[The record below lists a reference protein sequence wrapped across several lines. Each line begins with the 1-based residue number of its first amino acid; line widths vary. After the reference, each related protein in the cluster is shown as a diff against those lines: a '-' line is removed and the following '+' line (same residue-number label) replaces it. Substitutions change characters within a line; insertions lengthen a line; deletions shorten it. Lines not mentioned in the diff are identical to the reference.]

1 MTLFQRV
8 MRLLRQQIE
17 AVPGS
22 YYAHRHPGP
31 LARWVISALSPVIV
45 HLTPNDKWSLGAHLP
60 YWLAALDVPPVKPL
74 PEPKRIFLFCA
85 YRIQFTLDFT
95 IAIFLAWRGHAV
107 TIGYLPKLQS
117 PIKTPLLD
125 DPSAKPYLAAVLAK
139 VQTWSKGRIRCVDLS
154 DFQVAQV
161 EMDTEAL
168 HGQVLSDIIMRT
180 RRETNDLDD
189 PEVAAA
195 WDYYEDQARRSGAL
209 AMSYL
214 ARHKSD
220 FDLVLIAN
228 GTTFEPAQFC
238 RSARRL
244 GIPVNTFE
252 KFDFKQMRVMNHG
265 DHFLAFD
272 DLDAVWRAREELG
285 YMDDPFYSFAVDS
298 ALKLLD
304 ERRRAST
311 AHWGLA
317 LQKSPDQPMHDSL
330 RAAGVEDG
338 RRFVLV
344 CTNVPYDAGYAILLG
359 LFPSMR
365 EWLLATVQYLLDNT
379 DIHVVVRA
387 HPGEAAHYGGKER
400 SEDILADVLG
410 HERLTVIS
418 GQETAN
424 TYNLIEKCHFGVVFS
439 STTGVEMA
447 MLGKTALIGATVYYG
462 RRGFTVDSENQEAYF
477 KHLSRLADLGEAP
490 LLGRS
495 ESRQAALFHFIFH
508 RVMLWP
514 YPYDK
519 PSGVRTRPPR
529 KLLASSD
536 ISRYIPFIDALCCDH
551 DEWITRQG
559 EFLTPDGSNHVP
571 VPIAHDRTNADV
583 KEIAHV

>member
-1 MTLFQRV
+1 MTLLQKT
-8 MRLLRQQIE
+8 MRLLRQRIE

-31 LARWVISALSPVIV
+31 VARKVISALSPLIV

-60 YWLAALDVPPVKPL
+60 YWLAALDVPAIKPL
-74 PEPKRIFLFCA
+74 PEPKRVFMFCA

-95 IAIFLAWRGHAV
+95 VAILLAWRGHTV

-117 PIKTPLLD
+117 PIKSPLID
-125 DPSAKPYLAAVLAK
+125 DPSAKPYLAAVLAQ
-139 VQTWSKGRIRCVDLS
+139 VESWSRGRIRCVDLS
-154 DFQVAQV
+154 DFPVAKHDV
-161 EMDTEAL
+161 DAKAL
-168 HGQVLSDIIMRT
+168 REQVLSDIIMCT
-180 RRETNDLDD
+180 RRETIDRDD
-189 PEVAAA
+189 PEVATA
-195 WDYYEDQARRSGAL
+195 WDYYESQARQSHAL

-214 ARHKSD
+214 TRHKSD
-220 FDLVLIAN
+220 YDLVLLAN

-238 RSARRL
+238 QSARRL

-252 KFDFKQMRVMNHG
+252 KFDFKQIRVMNHG

-272 DLDAVWRAREELG
+272 DLDAVWQARKELG
-285 YMDDPFYSFAVDS
+285 YMDDPFYSFAVES
-298 ALKLLD
+298 ALGLLD

-317 LQKSPDQPMHDSL
+317 LQKSPNQPMQDTL
-330 RAAGVEDG
+330 RTAGVDDG

-365 EWLLATVQYLLDNT
+365 AWLLATVQYLLDET

-400 SEDILADVLG
+400 SEDILAGVLG

-447 MLGKTALIGATVYYG
+447 MLGKTALVGATVYYG
-462 RRGFTVDSENQEAYF
+462 RRGFTVDSDYQEAYF
-477 KHLSRLADLGEAP
+477 NQLSRLAGLEDAP
-490 LLGRS
+490 LLGRD
-495 ESRQAALFHFIFH
+495 ESGQAALFHFIFH

-519 PSGVRTRPPR
+519 PSGVRARPPQD
-529 KLLASSD
+529 LLSSAD
-536 ISRYIPFIDALCCDH
+536 IGRYISFIDALCCER
-551 DEWITRQG
+551 DEWVTRLG
-559 EFLTPDGSNHVP
+559 EFLTPDGSNHIP
-571 VPIAHDRTNADV
+571 VPPNGSPTSI
-583 KEIAHV
+583 